1 MNIRQVLR
9 LSCLTVASLFW
20 ASCDGDSNSQAPEA
34 ETPDPD
40 SSADAAGPAS
50 SDSETVSSAA
60 EEASSSSSEAASSPE
75 ASSGASSAEAKSS
88 SSVASEGSSSSRAEK
103 AIYLLA
109 KDTTVTCEKDTY
121 TVSAC
126 SSTKSLTCDDYKR
139 YLASDTSLSQKL
151 LTEWEQKLQNCG
163 AIQEMVALYGIIY
176 NVCNSTVQKT
186 VFTCSNDSTYEKAVQ
201 DARLVYANVE
211 EYNEA
216 HGISSSSVAESSSS
230 EPEDVVQNC
239 PQEGFVLFAEILA
252 EVQKELYQDI
262 VQKLEQ
268 DTTINEITKKYL
280 EEHIDREKKTLKG
293 GSFAPYEKYD
303 ADIYSFSLKGETEY
317 WFDGY
322 VAKTKTCAG
331 GASVTTERYQE
342 LHDGILRECSDL
354 IWSGDAP

>member
-60 EEASSSSSEAASSPE
+60 EEASSSDAASSSE
-75 ASSGASSAEAKSS
+75 TASETSSAEAKSS
-88 SSVASEGSSSSRAEK
+88 SSVASEGSSSSRAAK

-109 KDTTVTCEKDTY
+109 KDTTVTCVKDTY
-121 TVSAC
+121 SVSAC

-139 YLASDTSLSQKL
+139 YLASDTSLSQNL
-151 LTEWEQKLQNCG
+151 LTEWEKKLQNCG
-163 AIQEMVALYGIIY
+163 AIREMVALYGVIY
-176 NVCNSTVQKT
+176 NTCNSTVQKT
-186 VFTCSNDSTYEKAVQ
+186 VFTCSNDSTYENAVQ
-201 DARLVYANVE
+201 AGKKVYANVE
-211 EYNEA
+211 EYNETF
-216 HGISSSSVAESSSS
+216 GISSSSVAASSSS

-239 PQEGFVLFAEILA
+239 PQEEFVLFAEILA
-252 EVQKELYQDI
+252 EVQKELYEDI

-268 DTTINEITKKYL
+268 DTTINEITKNYL
-280 EEHIDREKKTLKG
+280 EEHLDREKKTLKG
-293 GSFAPYEKYD
+293 GSFVPYEKSGD
-303 ADIYSFSLKGETEY
+303 DIYSYSMKGKSEY

-331 GASVTTERYQE
+331 GASVTTELYQE
-342 LHDGILRECSDL
+342 LHDGILKECSDL
-354 IWSGDAP
+354 IWSGKAE

>member
-34 ETPDPD
+34 ETPEPD
-40 SSADAAGPAS
+40 SSADAAGAS

-60 EEASSSSSEAASSPE
+60 KEAPSSSSEAASE
-75 ASSGASSAEAKSS
+75 TSSAEAKSS
-88 SSVASEGSSSSRAEK
+88 SSVASEKSSSSRAAK
-103 AIYLLA
+103 AIYFLA
-109 KDTTVTCEKDTY
+109 KDTTVTCEKNTY
-121 TVSAC
+121 SVSAC

-176 NVCNSTVQKT
+176 NTCNSTVQKT
-186 VFTCSNDSTYEKAVQ
+186 YFTCSNDSTYEEAVLA
-201 DARLVYANVE
+201 ARLVYANVE

-216 HGISSSSVAESSSS
+216 HGISSSSVAASSSS
-230 EPEDVVQNC
+230 EPDDVVQNC
-239 PQEGFVLFAEILA
+239 PQEEFVLFAEILA

-262 VQKLEQ
+262 VQQLEQ

-280 EEHIDREKKTLKG
+280 EEHIDREKETLKG
-293 GSFAPYEKYD
+293 GSFVPYQQYD
-303 ADIYSFSLKGETEY
+303 VDIYSNSMKGKSEY

-331 GASVTTERYQE
+331 GASVTTELYQK
-342 LHDGILRECSDL
+342 LRDGILRECSDL
-354 IWSGDAP
+354 IWSGKAE